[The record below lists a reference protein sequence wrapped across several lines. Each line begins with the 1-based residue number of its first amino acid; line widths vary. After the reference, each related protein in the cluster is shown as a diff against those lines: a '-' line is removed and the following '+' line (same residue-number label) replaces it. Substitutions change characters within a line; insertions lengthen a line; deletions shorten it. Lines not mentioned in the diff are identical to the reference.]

1 MFQTNLKNEKELQ
14 KKPIKLSF
22 SFLQFLP
29 KFFFEIKKYMYHF
42 NWSLPKICY
51 SNAYRMTHIQR
62 RDEDKNNSENYVN
75 IEEQKIGQYSF
86 AEGLWKDLTSATFRQ
101 FYNRLQLKLSV
112 NSLKKIFKLLAD
124 ILSCNDLW
132 NRLTFPLVRCSE
144 QTSAKEY
151 CPIFCSSILT
161 LFSELFYGVAFR

>member
-22 SFLQFLP
+22 SILQFLP

-86 AEGLWKDLTSATFRQ
+86 AEGLWEDLSSATCSQ
-101 FYNRLQLKLSV
+101 FYNQLQLKLSV
-112 NSLKKIFKLLAD
+112 NSLKKNFSSLPIYSRHCATAGRTEH
-124 ILSCNDLW
+124 I
-132 NRLTFPLVRCSE
+132 TLV
-144 QTSAKEY
+144 Y
-151 CPIFCSSILT
+151 CIICG
-161 LFSELFYGVAFR
+161 YV